1 MRVDWQPALILH
13 KRAYRETSLQ
23 LDVLTLEHGLI
34 GLIAK
39 GVTGAKK
46 HILRSQLQPLQH
58 LKICFQLKSELGLL
72 TQAELLS
79 DPLMV
84 GGERL
89 MAGNYFNELILKLC
103 PRHEGDSELF
113 QMLLNARHELATAE
127 DLAWLVRRFERDLI
141 GHLGYMTPW
150 SYSASGED
158 IAPGGFYRIHA
169 ELGVLPCAQ
178 AEPGALSGRDIIDFN
193 SDSMPSRMGL
203 VQFRA
208 VLHAV
213 IGTHLGNSLPR
224 SWKMIGELS
233 RPLLK

>member
-13 KRAYRETSLQ
+13 KRLYRETSLQ
-23 LDVLTLEHGLI
+23 LDVLTMDHGVL

-39 GVTGAKK
+39 GVTGARK

-58 LKICFQLKSELGLL
+58 LKICFQLKGELGLL

-79 DPLMV
+79 DPLLV

-89 MAGNYFNELILKLC
+89 MAGIYFNELVLKLC

-113 QMLLNARHELATAE
+113 QLLLNARQGLADGT
-127 DLAWLVRRFERDLI
+127 DLAWLARRFERDLI

-158 IAPGGFYRIHA
+158 IAPGGHYRIHS
-169 ELGVLPCAQ
+169 ELGVLPSGRD
-178 AEPGALSGRDIIDFN
+178 EPGALSGQDIIHFN
-193 SDSMPSRMGL
+193 SDSMPSRAGL
-203 VQFRA
+203 AQFR
-208 VLHAV
+208 VLLHSV
-213 IGTHLGNSLPR
+213 IGSHVGNSLPR

-233 RPLLK
+233 RQPVK

>member
-89 MAGNYFNELILKLC
+89 MAGIERDDGVTHC
-103 PRHEGDSELF
+103 PRPAPR
-113 QMLLNARHELATAE
+113 AR
-127 DLAWLVRRFERDLI
+127 R
-141 GHLGYMTPW
+141 
-150 SYSASGED
+150 
-158 IAPGGFYRIHA
+158 
-169 ELGVLPCAQ
+169 
-178 AEPGALSGRDIIDFN
+178 
-193 SDSMPSRMGL
+193 
-203 VQFRA
+203 
-208 VLHAV
+208 
-213 IGTHLGNSLPR
+213 
-224 SWKMIGELS
+224 
-233 RPLLK
+233 